1 MKNYDAL
8 HIRNIAM
15 LGHAGCGKTTLAEA
29 MLFES
34 GEINRRGS
42 VEERST
48 VSDYHEIEQDRV
60 SSVFGTTLFAEWRDY
75 KINIIDTPGYVDYV
89 GEVIGALKVV
99 DTAILVLNSQHGVEV
114 GTESIWKYTKN
125 FRTPAIFVINKVD
138 HEQSDFWRTVEQA
151 NDRFGRE
158 VTVVQYP
165 LNEGAGFNTIIDVLK
180 MTAYVFPP
188 TGGKPEKRPIPEKEV
203 ERAKRLHNE
212 LIEIVAE
219 NDESLMDHYLS
230 KGELDEDEMRQG
242 LTTTIINRQ
251 IFPVFCVSAKNDMGT
266 GRLMSFIDV
275 VIPAPIEMPPIETL
289 GGEHLKAD
297 PKGKTCLFVYKAT
310 SEPNVGDMSF
320 FRVYSGTIIHGQ
332 DLVNEQT
339 GVTERLGQLFVV
351 NGKKRHE
358 VTELTA
364 GDIGA
369 AVKLKNTHVNNTL
382 HDKGFNLVLPPIEF
396 PPPRIRTAVA
406 SNRKGDE
413 DKLGMA
419 LHQLHE
425 EDPTFIVEH
434 SQELKQLIIHGQ
446 GEMHLQSAKWKLE
459 QRFRLD
465 VRFEPARIPYRETIR
480 KNTDAQ
486 YRHKKQSG
494 GAGQFAEVH
503 MRVEP
508 YYEGM
513 ADPPGLTVRGKETYD
528 LPWGGKL
535 VFYNCIVG
543 GVIDQRFL
551 PAILKG
557 VMEKMNEGP
566 ITGSYV
572 RDVRVSVFDGKM
584 HPVDSNE
591 AAFKTAGRM
600 AFKDA
605 FIKADPLLLEPIY
618 NVEIIMPEEQVGEIM
633 SDLPVRRGEIIGVD
647 ADGHYQILK
656 CRMPLAELDHY
667 ATVLRS
673 LTQGRATYSAEFAE
687 FVQVPSTLQQKLHN
701 EYVQHQTE
709 ED

>member
-8 HIRNIAM
+8 HIRNIAL

-42 VEERST
+42 VEELST

-60 SSVFGTTLFAEWRDY
+60 SSVFGTPLFAEWRDY

-89 GEVIGALKVV
+89 GEVIAALKVV
-99 DTAILVLNSQHGVEV
+99 DTAIIVLNSQHGVEV
-114 GTESIWKYTKN
+114 GTESIWKYTKH
-125 FRTPAIFVINKVD
+125 FKTPAIFVINKVD

-151 NDRFGRE
+151 KDRFGRE
-158 VTVVQYP
+158 ITVVQYP

-188 TGGKPEKRPIPEKEV
+188 TGGKPEKRPIPESEV

-219 NDESLMDHYLS
+219 NDESLMDHYLN
-230 KGELDEDEMRQG
+230 KGELDEEEMRQG
-242 LTTTIINRQ
+242 LTSTIINRQ
-251 IFPVFCVSAKNDMGT
+251 IFPVFCISAKNDMGT
-266 GRLMSFIDV
+266 GRLMSFIDI
-275 VIPAPIEMPPIETL
+275 VIPAPIEMPPVETL

-297 PKGKTCLFVYKAT
+297 PKGKTCLFVFKAT

-320 FRVYSGTIIHGQ
+320 FRVYSGTISHGQ

-396 PPPRIRTAVA
+396 PPPRIRSAVV

-425 EDPTFIVEH
+425 EDPTLIIEH

-508 YYEGM
+508 YFEGM
-513 ADPPGLTVRGKETYD
+513 ADPPGLTVRGKDSYD

-633 SDLPVRRGEIIGVD
+633 SDLPVRRGEIMGVD

-687 FVQVPSTLQQKLHN
+687 FVQVPSGLQQKLHN
-701 EYVQHQTE
+701 EYVQQQTD